1 MRHPF
6 WTIEVVIILLLF
18 CFQTK
23 KESTNNPDSY
33 VYSTANSCFS
43 LSEIREEDR
52 DEASGK

>member
-23 KESTNNPDSY
+23 KESANNPDSY